1 MLYSLLTT
9 LWFSSLL
16 QVLQLHVF
24 TRSIDP
30 NTSSLSL
37 TTIKSSLPSH
47 SSFSCI
53 VNHNSLWLAYIL
65 EPLAELT
72 RLKPAPWLNL
82 TLFLLCTFTHVAACW
97 WRNGLPMLNRLAL
110 ELWPQ
115 MLCSSF
121 CCQAS
126 LVDSSPSLLPVGL
139 NCVTPPSQFIWRSP
153 DARFLRM
160 WPYLTI
166 LLQMSL
172 VNCNQVMRVCPNPT
186 WQISLCKKKN
196 SDTDIYT
203 GRTSGEDEVERSE
216 R

>member
-24 TRSIDP
+24 MRSIDP
-30 NTSSLSL
+30 NTFSLSL

-82 TLFLLCTFTHVAACW
+82 ILFLLCTFTHMAAYGSTHMVEKW
-97 WRNGLPMLNRLAL
+97 SNHAEWTHFGAVTTNVMQLLLLSGKPGRLLAQPAPSGI
-110 ELWPQ
+110 ELCRP
-115 MLCSSF
+115 
-121 CCQAS
+121 
-126 LVDSSPSLLPVGL
+126 PSLIHMVKSWCPVSK
-139 NCVTPPSQFIWRSP
+139 NVTLSHNIIADVISK
-153 DARFLRM
+153 
-160 WPYLTI
+160 
-166 LLQMSL
+166 LQ
-172 VNCNQVMRVCPNPT
+172 
-186 WQISLCKKKN
+186 
-196 SDTDIYT
+196 
-203 GRTSGEDEVERSE
+203 SGHEGMP
-216 R
+216 